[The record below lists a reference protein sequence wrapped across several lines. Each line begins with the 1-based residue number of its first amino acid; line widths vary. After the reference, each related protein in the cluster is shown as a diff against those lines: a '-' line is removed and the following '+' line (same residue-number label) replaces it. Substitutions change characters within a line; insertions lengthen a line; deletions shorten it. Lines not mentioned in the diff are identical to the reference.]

1 MSQSP
6 VDLAS
11 LFGAALSAMTNNQ
24 QQLNQLDTAHSAHG
38 DHMVENMH
46 IVTDALLAKQSRP
59 PSEALRYASQM
70 LQAQGQGTSTQ
81 EYAEGLSQAADRLQG
96 RSQMSPSDMMQLV
109 SSILGSVQSGA
120 GPQQPRAP
128 TSALEQMMGLANQQ
142 QQGGSTGGMMD
153 ALLPAGMSFLTEKMS
168 GADTA
173 TAATHAVM
181 RALTSGSV
189 NPLQAGNAHS
199 ASAGL
204 LAQSLLQALAG
215 GM

>member
-11 LFGAALSAMTNNQ
+11 LFGAALSAMTDNQ
-24 QQLNQLDTAHSAHG
+24 QQLNQLDTANGAHG
-38 DHMVENMH
+38 DHMIENMR
-46 IVTDALLAKQSRP
+46 IVTQALQAKRSQS

-81 EYAEGLSQAADRLQG
+81 EYAQGLNQAADKLQG
-96 RSQMSPSDMMQLV
+96 RSQMSPSDIMHLV
-109 SSILGSVQSGA
+109 TSIMGSVQSGA

-128 TSALEQMMGLANQQ
+128 SSAMEQMMGLANQQ
-142 QQGGSTGGMMD
+142 QRGSQSGMLG
-153 ALLPAGMSFLTEKMS
+153 AALPAGMAFLQAKMS
-168 GADTA
+168 GADNV
-173 TAATHAVM
+173 TAAQRAVM
-181 RALTSGSV
+181 SALTAGTV

-204 LAQSLLQALAG
+204 VAQSLLQALAG